1 MKRIVSISFV
11 SFPQTEGNG
20 YMRLLNKVALI
31 TGSGSGIGRASA
43 VLFSGEGAK
52 VSVADTDEEG
62 GRKTVDL
69 IKQKG
74 GDAIFIHADV
84 SKTNDAEKMVKT
96 TVDHYGRLDI
106 LFNNA
111 GIGMPFM
118 PIEEVNESL
127 WDRVMEINVK
137 GIFLGCKYAVPVMK
151 RQGGGVIVNT
161 ASISG
166 VRPRP
171 GLVAYSASKGAA
183 ILLTRALAIELAP
196 FKIRVNCINP
206 VVVDTPF
213 IPKNIDTS
221 RLEEVKKT
229 LISTIPLGR
238 LGQPEDI
245 AHAAL
250 YLASDES
257 AMVTGASVDVDGG
270 RGI

>member
-1 MKRIVSISFV
+1 MKLS
-11 SFPQTEGNG
+11 
-20 YMRLLNKVALI
+20 NKVALI

-43 VLFSGEGAK
+43 ILFSQEGANI
-52 VSVADTDEEG
+52 SVADIDEKG
-62 GRKTVDL
+62 GQQTVDL

-74 GDAIFIHADV
+74 GSAIFVQADV
-84 SKTNDAEKMVKT
+84 TRANDTERMIKT
-96 TVDHYGRLDI
+96 TADHYGKLDI

-118 PIEEVNESL
+118 PIEQIEESL
-127 WDRVMEINVK
+127 WHRIMDINVK
-137 GIFLGCKYAVPVMK
+137 GIFLGCKYAIPAMK
-151 RQGGGVIVNT
+151 RQGGGVIINT

-171 GLVAYSASKGAA
+171 GLSAYSASKGAV
-183 ILLTRALAIELAP
+183 ILLTKSLAIELAP

-213 IPKNIDTS
+213 LEKNIDMS
-221 RLEEVKKT
+221 QLEEAKKT
-229 LISTIPLGR
+229 MLSTIPLGR
-238 LGQPEDI
+238 LCQPEDI

-257 AMVTGASVDVDGG
+257 SMVTGLSLDVDGG